1 MCYKVENWYALSNEQ
16 HFFTHRFLNICP
28 WVSNCFLKLNIIMS
42 EAHVSMTM
50 FLQLKNFLK
59 VKLSTTKKKKK
70 KKEYFFI
77 SEINKM
83 NKAINKCITP
93 LDYEGNT
100 LLVMFIFAHLL
111 LSLLRLLQ

>member
-1 MCYKVENWYALSNEQ
+1 
-16 HFFTHRFLNICP
+16 
-28 WVSNCFLKLNIIMS
+28 MS

-50 FLQLKNFLK
+50 FLQLKNSLQ
-59 VKLSTTKKKKK
+59 VKLSTIKKKNNNY
-70 KKEYFFI
+70 YFFI

>member
-1 MCYKVENWYALSNEQ
+1 
-16 HFFTHRFLNICP
+16 
-28 WVSNCFLKLNIIMS
+28 MS

-50 FLQLKNFLK
+50 FLQLKNSLQ
-59 VKLSTTKKKKK
+59 VKLSTIKK

>member
-1 MCYKVENWYALSNEQ
+1 
-16 HFFTHRFLNICP
+16 
-28 WVSNCFLKLNIIMS
+28 MS

-50 FLQLKNFLK
+50 FLQLKNCLQ
-59 VKLSTTKKKKK
+59 VKLSTIKKKNNNY
-70 KKEYFFI
+70 YFFI

>member
-1 MCYKVENWYALSNEQ
+1 
-16 HFFTHRFLNICP
+16 
-28 WVSNCFLKLNIIMS
+28 MS

-50 FLQLKNFLK
+50 FLQLKNSLQ
-59 VKLSTTKKKKK
+59 VKLSTIKKKNNY
-70 KKEYFFI
+70 YFFI

>member
-1 MCYKVENWYALSNEQ
+1 
-16 HFFTHRFLNICP
+16 
-28 WVSNCFLKLNIIMS
+28 MS

-50 FLQLKNFLK
+50 FLQLKNSLQ
-59 VKLSTTKKKKK
+59 VKLSTIKKKNNYY
-70 KKEYFFI
+70 YFFI

>member
-1 MCYKVENWYALSNEQ
+1 
-16 HFFTHRFLNICP
+16 
-28 WVSNCFLKLNIIMS
+28 MS

-50 FLQLKNFLK
+50 FLQLKNSLQ
-59 VKLSTTKKKKK
+59 VKLSTIKKKK